1 MAGQR
6 RRRAN
11 RDSAQWAELIAAW
24 RASGLSG
31 REFADAYDIGV
42 GSLYGWSA
50 RLDSEAP
57 EAPRSPAFS
66 EVHVIEAARASTSPE
81 EPSARIELVA
91 RWGRVIRVVGA
102 VDADT
107 LGVVLE
113 VAERC

>member
-11 RDSAQWAELIAAW
+11 RGAAEWAELIARW

-31 REFADAYDIGV
+31 REFADAYDLGV
-42 GSLYGWSA
+42 GSLYGWAA
-50 RLDSEAP
+50 RLDSDAP
-57 EAPRSPAFS
+57 DVPRTPRFS
-66 EVHVIEAARASTSPE
+66 EVHVVEAARTSTSPE
-81 EPSARIELVA
+81 EPPAPIELVA
-91 RWGRVIRVVGA
+91 RSGRVIRVMGA